1 MPSDNILFKLNVDEL
16 VSDLDVDV
24 PLDSVEQRG
33 EEELKFQ
40 KDDSQDVPI
49 RISSQVS
56 RDFGNSKASSAG
68 DQDKEEIDM
77 EASPD
82 DRLREGDNN
91 TAIGTLENG
100 TQDTHSLQKDNV
112 SGKAGL
118 VVHLDGR
125 DAMEIAEEL

>member
-1 MPSDNILFKLNVDEL
+1 
-16 VSDLDVDV
+16 
-24 PLDSVEQRG
+24 
-33 EEELKFQ
+33 
-40 KDDSQDVPI
+40 
-49 RISSQVS
+49 
-56 RDFGNSKASSAG
+56 
-68 DQDKEEIDM
+68 M

-91 TAIGTLENG
+91 TAIGTLDCG
-100 TQDTHSLQKDNV
+100 TQDTHSQQKDNV